1 MIQLEHDRGLFADCP
16 WCRRQPVRY
25 HDGDNLQLRAALKPE
40 WRSPNGFYATYHF
53 GSCEFCGGQFFGC
66 TLNMIAGSIDEDQQ
80 TGGLWNYL
88 WLNED
93 TELLGSHEAVLDA
106 MRWPVTLH
114 ATPKGTMFQH
124 DFGPYA
130 MRDQAWEFMQQI
142 IIGIWP
148 ALRALAELSNG
159 GIP

>member
-1 MIQLEHDRGLFADCP
+1 MRISRPAVSG
-16 WCRRQPVRY
+16 
-25 HDGDNLQLRAALKPE
+25 
-40 WRSPNGFYATYHF
+40 
-53 GSCEFCGGQFFGC
+53 
-66 TLNMIAGSIDEDQQ
+66 
-80 TGGLWNYL
+80 NYL

-148 ALRALAELSNG
+148 ALRALAEHVEWWNSLIVCRCRQAS
-159 GIP
+159 